1 MWRVLHIAPLDVI
14 VQNHLLTLLPTLRKA
29 GIKTELLVLFAQHP
43 PSPVLM
49 AGMKRGNVPMYGLKL
64 PHLADLVHPT
74 TPQSI
79 LEVATFI
86 QSRHADIV
94 HTHLM
99 TGDFLGGYG
108 ARWAHIEAR
117 VSTRY
122 DVSEDRSAEHWRV
135 VVGLFKCHII
145 TSPTL
150 ADAVQG
156 EGVAHEHILPCGD
169 DMVAVHRACYRDI
182 LSG

>member
-1 MWRVLHIAPLDVI
+1 MRVLHIAPLDVI
-14 VQNHLLTLLPTLRKA
+14 VQNHLLTLLPYLRKH
-29 GIKTELLVLFAQHP
+29 GVKTELLVLFDQHP

-49 AGMKRGNVPMYGLKL
+49 AGMKRGGVPMYGLKL

-79 LEVATFI
+79 MEVAQFI
-86 QSRHADIV
+86 GSRHADIV

-122 DVSEDRSAEHWRV
+122 DLSEDRSAEHWRV
-135 VVGLFKCHII
+135 VAGLFKCHII

-150 ADAVQG
+150 ADTVIG
-156 EGVAHEHILPCGD
+156 EGAIPEHVVPMSEDLFAFHTQIYRHILRG
-169 DMVAVHRACYRDI
+169 
-182 LSG
+182 